1 MIKNLRIAAA
11 FAAAIASAPAP
22 ALSAAAFPDH
32 PIRLVVG
39 YAAGGPSDALARAL
53 SEPLSAA
60 LGQPVVV
67 DNHPG
72 ASGIAGADAVVKA
85 APDGYTIGIGTAGNL
100 AIRPAV
106 QAGIPYDARRD
117 LQPIS
122 LLATVPNVLLVSP
135 SIPVTTVGQLVE
147 YARARPGA
155 LSYASTGPGNSSHLT
170 AELFK
175 TLTGVELVHLP
186 YRGAEPA
193 LNDLMS
199 GQVQIMFATMRSS
212 IQHVRSNAVR
222 ALAVT
227 GRVRSAWKP
236 DLPTMGEAGVIGCE
250 FTAWF
255 GVFGP
260 KGMPAPIIERLH
272 GAVAK
277 AMDTP
282 EMKAHLIQLGAE
294 PVASTAAEFALR
306 LDVEIAKWGKVA
318 KAAGIAVH

>member
-1 MIKNLRIAAA
+1 MMLRGLIGLALAMALVGVPSIAKAA
-11 FAAAIASAPAP
+11 Y
-22 ALSAAAFPDH
+22 PDH

-39 YAAGGPSDALARAL
+39 YAAGGPTDALARAL
-53 SEPLSAA
+53 SEPLGAA

-72 ASGIAGADAVVKA
+72 ASGIAGADAVAKA
-85 APDGYTIGIGTAGNL
+85 RPDGYTIGVGTAGNL
-100 AIRPAV
+100 AIRPAA
-106 QAGIPYDARRD
+106 QAGIPYDARQD

-122 LLATVPNVLLVSP
+122 LVATVPNILLVSP
-135 SIPVTTVGQLVE
+135 SLPVATVGQLID
-147 YARARPGA
+147 YARGRPGT
-155 LSYASTGPGNSSHLT
+155 LSYASTGPGNTSHLT

-175 TLTGVELVHLP
+175 ILTGLELAHAP
-186 YRGAEPA
+186 YRGSEPA

-227 GRVRSAWKP
+227 GRVRSPWKP
-236 DLPTMGEAGVIGCE
+236 DLPTMSEAGVVGCE

-260 KGMPAPIIERLH
+260 KGMAPQIVERLH
-272 GAVAK
+272 GEIMR
-277 AMDTP
+277 AMETP
-282 EMKAHLIQLGAE
+282 GMKAHLIQLGAE
-294 PVASTAAEFALR
+294 PIGSTAAEFAQR
-306 LDVEIAKWGKVA
+306 LDIEIAKWSKVA
-318 KAAGIAVH
+318 KTAGITVN

>member
-1 MIKNLRIAAA
+1 MTLRSLIGVALAAMLVGV
-11 FAAAIASAPAP
+11 P
-22 ALSAAAFPDH
+22 SAAKAAYPDH
-32 PIRLVVG
+32 PVRLVVG
-39 YAAGGPSDALARAL
+39 YPAGGASDALARAL
-53 SEPLSAA
+53 SEPLGVAF
-60 LGQPVVV
+60 GQPVVV

-72 ASGIAGADAVVKA
+72 ASGITGADAVIKA
-85 APDGYTIGIGTAGNL
+85 APDGYTIGLGTAGNL

-106 QAGIPYDARRD
+106 QAGMPYNARRD

-122 LLATVPNVLLVSP
+122 LLATVPNILLVSP
-135 SIPVTTVGQLVE
+135 SVPVTSVGQLVE
-147 YARARPGA
+147 YAKTRPGA

-175 TLTGVELVHLP
+175 ILTGVELAHVP
-186 YRGAEPA
+186 YRGGDPA

-199 GQVQIMFATMRSS
+199 GQVQVMFATMRAS

-236 DLPTMGEAGVIGCE
+236 DLPTMGEAGVAGCE

-255 GVFGP
+255 GIFGP
-260 KGMPAPIIERLH
+260 KSMPAHIIERLH
-272 GAVAK
+272 DEIAR

-282 EMKAHLIQLGAE
+282 AMKAHLIQLGAE
-294 PVASTAAEFALR
+294 PVTSTAAEFALR
-306 LDVEIAKWGKVA
+306 LDIEIAKWAKVA
-318 KAAGIAVH
+318 KAAGITVN

>member
-1 MIKNLRIAAA
+1 MFAAIVSWIPTWAPAAA
-11 FAAAIASAPAP
+11 AYPEQ
-22 ALSAAAFPDH
+22 

-53 SEPLSAA
+53 SEPLGAA

-67 DNHPG
+67 DNRPG
-72 ASGIAGADAVVKA
+72 ATGIVGADAVVKA
-85 APDGYTIGIGTAGNL
+85 SPDGYTIGIGTAGNL

-106 QAGIPYDARRD
+106 QTGLPYDARQD
-117 LQPIS
+117 VQPIS
-122 LLATVPNVLLVSP
+122 LLATVPNILLVSP
-135 SIPVTTVGQLVE
+135 TLPVATVEQLID

-155 LSYASTGPGNSSHLT
+155 LSYASTGPGTSSHLT

-175 TLTGVELVHLP
+175 LLTGLELAHAP
-186 YRGAEPA
+186 YRGGEPA
-193 LNDLMS
+193 LNDLMA
-199 GQVQIMFATMRSS
+199 GQAQVMFATMRSS

-227 GRVRSAWKP
+227 GRARSPWKP
-236 DLPTMGEAGVIGCE
+236 DVPTMREAGVIGCD

-260 KGMPAPIIERLH
+260 KGMPSQIIDRLNSEI
-272 GAVAK
+272 VR

-282 EMKAHLIQLGAE
+282 AMKAHLIQIGAE
-294 PVASTAAEFALR
+294 AIASTPAEFALR
-306 LDVEIAKWGKVA
+306 LDVEIAKWSKVA
-318 KAAGIAVH
+318 KTAGITVH